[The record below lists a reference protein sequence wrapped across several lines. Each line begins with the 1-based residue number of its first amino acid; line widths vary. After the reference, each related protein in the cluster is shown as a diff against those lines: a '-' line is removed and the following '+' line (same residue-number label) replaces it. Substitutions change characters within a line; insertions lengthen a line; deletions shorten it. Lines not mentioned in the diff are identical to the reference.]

1 MRPVLTDREL
11 ALILSKDICRLST
24 ISANGWPH
32 IVPVSYVYRRGKFYI
47 PTARRAK
54 KVRNLAKNNKATIV
68 VDDGR
73 LEHGVMIE
81 CRAKIT
87 YSLRGRALLSSM
99 ILELHSLITPCSRRP
114 SSTPIVALVYF
125 APFLT
130 FSPPLVLALSYF
142 LH

>member
-24 ISANGWPH
+24 ISSNGWPH

-47 PTARRAK
+47 PTDRRAK

-81 CRAKIT
+81 CSSKIMEG
-87 YSLRGRALLSSM
+87 SKARPLREYMRKVKHWQNDETTA
-99 ILELHSLITPCSRRP
+99 IIELTPNRKASW
-114 SSTPIVALVYF
+114 
-125 APFLT
+125 FLK
-130 FSPPLVLALSYF
+130 
-142 LH
+142 